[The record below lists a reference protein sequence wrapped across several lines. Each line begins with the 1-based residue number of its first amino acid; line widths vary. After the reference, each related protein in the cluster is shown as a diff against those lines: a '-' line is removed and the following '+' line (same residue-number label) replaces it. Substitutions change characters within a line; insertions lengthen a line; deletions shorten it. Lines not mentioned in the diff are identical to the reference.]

1 MKSVES
7 RQRPGAKQME
17 KENVEKL
24 LKVEIDLFKVY
35 SFFLAGLI
43 AGDVNFLLKYFAE
56 KEEIILYLLIIGLVA
71 LVYSAYLVMKTF
83 IIIIK
88 LKKEFK
94 K

>member
-1 MKSVES
+1 
-7 RQRPGAKQME
+7 ME
-17 KENVEKL
+17 KENIEKL
-24 LKVEIDLFKVY
+24 LNVEIDLFKVY

-56 KEEIILYLLIIGLVA
+56 KEKIILYLLIIGFVA
-71 LVYSAYLVMKTF
+71 LFFFVYLVIKTF
-83 IIIIK
+83 FIIIK